1 MTFSCHLLIPART
14 LTFISLLG
22 VAGLV
27 GCQTIDNDN
36 TFIPI
41 IAKAL
46 KPVENNEA
54 IITFPQSEAN
64 EYIGSEK
71 LPELTVDSLNR
82 FDWKLVRWID
92 NEEVVTHVDLNG
104 YAGGDTVPPL
114 MLDVRP
120 SNLVFKY
127 DCQRYSLHHD
137 GYYNYTYSSYGV
149 TTTTPSSCLISDA
162 QAASDISDYLTQ
174 LFPKYGRGRFNLKVI
189 STPQQPP
196 SKQQSPKQSSSL
208 RKTTSKKPT
217 PYELALNAQDKQFI
231 FEGTLKKL
239 QPTSGLPITYDF
251 LKTYQWRLVS
261 AVDSNN
267 KTIIEISRPGFPV
280 TAYFGYPIYN
290 EEHQVGFSSDCNG
303 VGGPYILTA
312 DNILLIGSGAQSMMG
327 CGPKREA
334 AEDKIRELEQLSKS
348 QLTLEQ
354 LSNTNVDDPSLPYYL
369 LTQKLDTGETLIWK
383 NKKTVTR

>member
-1 MTFSCHLLIPART
+1 MTLSCHLLMPART
-14 LTFISLLG
+14 LTLVSMLS
-22 VAGLV
+22 ATGLV
-27 GCQTIDNDN
+27 GCQSIDNH

-41 IAKAL
+41 TAKAP
-46 KPVENNEA
+46 KPVDTDER
-54 IITFPQSEAN
+54 IITFPQSEDN
-64 EYIGSEK
+64 EYIGSWK
-71 LPELTVDSLNR
+71 LPELPVESLNR

-92 NEEVVTHVDLNG
+92 NEDVVTHVDSDI

-137 GYYNYTYSSYGV
+137 GYHDYTYSSYGM
-149 TTTTPSSCLISDA
+149 TTTTPASCQINDN

-189 STPQQPP
+189 STPTQIP
-196 SKQQSPKQSSSL
+196 SKQLSPFLNKKS
-208 RKTTSKKPT
+208 SKKSI
-217 PYELALNAQDKQFI
+217 PYELALNAQDKKFI
-231 FEGTLKKL
+231 FEGTPKKL
-239 QPTSGLPITYDF
+239 QPNYGLPISYEF
-251 LKTYQWRLVS
+251 LKTYRWRLVS
-261 AVDSNN
+261 AVDSDN
-267 KTIIEISRPGFPV
+267 KAIIEISRPGFPV
-280 TAYFGYPIYN
+280 SAYFGFPVYN
-290 EEHQVGFSSDCNG
+290 EEHQVGFGSDCNG

-348 QLTLEQ
+348 QLTLKE
-354 LSNTNVDDPSLPYYL
+354 LSNTNIDDPSLPYYL

-383 NKKTVTR
+383 NTTKKTL

>member
-1 MTFSCHLLIPART
+1 MTLSCHLLMPART
-14 LTFISLLG
+14 LTLVSMLS
-22 VAGLV
+22 ATGLV
-27 GCQTIDNDN
+27 GCQSIDNH

-41 IAKAL
+41 TAKAP
-46 KPVENNEA
+46 KPVDTDER
-54 IITFPQSEAN
+54 IITFPQSEDN
-64 EYIGSEK
+64 EYIGSWK
-71 LPELTVDSLNR
+71 LPELPVESLNR

-92 NEEVVTHVDLNG
+92 NEDVVTHVDSDV

-137 GYYNYTYSSYGV
+137 GYHDYTYSSYGM
-149 TTTTPSSCLISDA
+149 TTTTPASCQINDN
-162 QAASDISDYLTQ
+162 QAASDISDYLNQ

-189 STPQQPP
+189 STPTQIP
-196 SKQQSPKQSSSL
+196 SKQLSPFLNKKS
-208 RKTTSKKPT
+208 SKKSI
-217 PYELALNAQDKQFI
+217 PYELALNAQDKKFI
-231 FEGTLKKL
+231 FEGTSKKL
-239 QPTSGLPITYDF
+239 QPNSELPISYEF
-251 LKTYQWRLVS
+251 LKTYRWRLVS
-261 AVDSNN
+261 AVDSDN
-267 KTIIEISRPGFPV
+267 KAIIEISRPGFPV
-280 TAYFGYPIYN
+280 SAYFGFPVYN
-290 EEHQVGFSSDCNG
+290 EEHQVGFGSDCNG

-348 QLTLEQ
+348 QLTLKE
-354 LSNTNVDDPSLPYYL
+354 LSNTNIDDPSLPYYL

-383 NKKTVTR
+383 NTNKKTP